1 MGHLKH
7 VATGTRR
14 RGAEPHHDESSSRGQ
29 RRAGAPPTWP
39 RGPAPRRRAIAA
51 AVTGAVA
58 LLGAFTPAA
67 ASAAD
72 DGPAPL
78 IHYTFDDATGP
89 SIPDTSGNGYD
100 ATLRRTGAQVA
111 GGVLSLP
118 GGSATAAPYLEIPTA
133 GLVGQQ
139 DLTISTWLSPR
150 SGAGNT
156 AAAFI
161 GAPVASGAQHSTAYW
176 LLNPTNPSGYVK
188 SVVTNTVNA
197 TSPWTTEVG
206 PGSTNAA
213 TSGIRTPAGMALY
226 TTVIDGTSRQLSV
239 YVNGA
244 PVGQVAIDRD
254 VASFGSDLVAY
265 LGRSTYADAGWNGTV
280 DELAVYGQ
288 ALDAAQVGELFAGQ
302 AIDKAVASLVLPAST
317 TADLTLPTLVYG
329 TTVTW
334 ESDDPAIQVDGGT
347 GVVTRPAA
355 GSGAATVTLT
365 ATFTAGE
372 STRTVTYAVEV
383 PEDAAASDKAA
394 QDLAALQL
402 DGLDDVRT
410 NFSVPTTGEQGSSI
424 SWSVRTEDADHVTV
438 RDGVTPTSRTI
449 AVERPA
455 AGTDP
460 VEVVLTATAT
470 NGDATQTREFVLRLR
485 PMPSGT
491 DQTEAYVWAFFTGEG
506 DGAEQVS
513 LAASRGNDAL
523 AWNTLNDGQPLFVSD
538 EGTQGLRDP
547 FIIRAP
553 EGDRFYM
560 IATDLK
566 VAGLPGGFTTAQLSG
581 SLHIEVWESD
591 DLVTWS
597 EQRHVKVSSDYAGNT
612 WAPEAF
618 WSDEL
623 DTFVVFWASNL
634 YPTTNPAERSAVTYN
649 RMMYATTDDFVTFS
663 EARPWID
670 VRRGNGRGM
679 IDSTVAQID
688 DTYYRFTKDEASMT
702 IRAEKSTD
710 LLATVS
716 GSLPGTTGAAD
727 EWTLIKERIA
737 TGLPNGEPGGTFTSG
752 EGPNLFRA
760 NEGDVNDHD
769 WFLFIDQPDYHG
781 GPNYYIPFGS
791 DDLDDGDSWEPVG
804 AKLRENLPQNADG
817 GKPRH
822 GTVIPVTRAEYQK
835 VLEAYAPDI
844 AVTSV
849 AAMEVT
855 TSPGVAPTLPRAEL
869 TMADGSAQTVDVDWA
884 EIDPA
889 AYASPGSFTV
899 TGVAQD
905 ASRATV
911 EVTVLVE
918 AGTPMSLST
927 ATRCVRGAVVLTVT
941 VSSSSDG
948 PLDTVVR
955 TPFGQRTAVL
965 EAGRTVTSAF
975 SSREG
980 TLPAITVS
988 ATATAADGSTT
999 SAEASSS
1006 PTTCA

>member
-7 VATGTRR
+7 AAT
-14 RGAEPHHDESSSRGQ
+14 
-29 RRAGAPPTWP
+29 
-39 RGPAPRRRAIAA
+39 AA
-51 AVTGAVA
+51 LATVSVA
-58 LLGAFTPAA
+58 LLGAFAPAA
-67 ASAAD
+67 TSVAD

-78 IHYTFDDATGP
+78 IHYTFDETTGTTVTDA
-89 SIPDTSGNGYD
+89 SGNGYD
-100 ATLRRTGAQVA
+100 ATLQRTGAQVT

-118 GGSATAAPYLEIPTA
+118 GGSATAAPYLEIPAA

-139 DLTISTWLSPR
+139 DLTISAWLNPR

-161 GAPVASGAQHSTAYW
+161 GAPVASGAQHSTGYW

-188 SVVTNTVNA
+188 SVTTNTVNA

-213 TSGIRTPAGMALY
+213 TSGTRTPAGMALY
-226 TTVIDGTSRQLSV
+226 TTVIDGTSGQLSV

-244 PVGQVAIDRD
+244 PVGQAAITRD
-254 VASFGSDLVAY
+254 VSDFGSELVAY

-302 AIDKAVASLVLPAST
+302 AIDKAVASLTLPSTT

-355 GSGAATVTLT
+355 GSGTATVTLT

-372 STRTVTYAVEV
+372 STRTATYVVEV

-402 DGLDDVRT
+402 DGLDDIRT
-410 NFSVPTTGEQGSSI
+410 NFSVPTTGEQGSTI
-424 SWSVRTEDADHVTV
+424 AWSVAADDANHATV

-470 NGDATQTREFVLRLR
+470 NGEASEAREFLLRLR
-485 PMPSGT
+485 PMPTGA
-491 DQTEAYVWAFFTGEG
+491 DQTDAYVWAFFTGEG

-538 EGTQGLRDP
+538 EGTEGLRDP

-566 VAGLPGGFTTAQLSG
+566 VAGLSGGFTTAQLSG

-663 EARPWID
+663 EAQPWID
-670 VRRGNGRGM
+670 VRRGSGRGM

-716 GSLPGTTGAAD
+716 GSLPDSTGPAD

-760 NEGDVNDHD
+760 NDGDVNDHD

-804 AKLRENLPQNADG
+804 TKLRENLPQNADG

-835 VLEAYAPDI
+835 VLEAYAPAI
-844 AVTSV
+844 AVASV
-849 AAMEVT
+849 SAMEVT
-855 TSPGVAPTLPRAEL
+855 TSAGVAPTLPDAEL
-869 TMADGSAQTVDVDWA
+869 TMADGSQQTVDVDWA

-889 AYASPGSFTV
+889 SYAVPGTFTV
-899 TGVAQD
+899 AGVAQD
-905 ASRATV
+905 DSRMPV
-911 EVTVLVE
+911 EVTVVVE
-918 AGTPMSLST
+918 AGPALEVI
-927 ATRCVRGAVVLTVT
+927 ADTRCVVGRVVLTT
-941 VSSSSDG
+941 
-948 PLDTVVR
+948 
-955 TPFGQRTAVL
+955 
-965 EAGRTVTSAF
+965 TVTSSADDAVDALVETPYGSRTISLAEGRTATTAF
-975 SSREG
+975 TTRAASTPEV
-980 TLPAITVS
+980 TVGV
-988 ATATAADGSTT
+988 TATAADGGSTT
-999 SAEASSS
+999 VQAST
-1006 PTTCA
+1006 PPRACG